1 MWVAALLIA
10 MAPSGFPEAEIRPQ
24 VRGGEV
30 RSQRPWALSGELG
43 WNGLAGVG
51 LTLRRTLEA
60 GFAIEGGVGFSLEG
74 AKVGLRARYDFSRA
88 EWTPFLGLGFLY
100 CTGSQQDVSDT
111 GSTGPFKYRVGRSQY
126 LQAVVGLEYQG
137 QGGFVFAVA
146 TGYAR
151 LLSHNLDVTDGTP
164 TSSDLSA
171 ARFSTGSGPVLSLS
185 WGRAF

>member
-10 MAPSGFPEAEIRPQ
+10 IAPPGFPEAEIRPV

-100 CTGSQQDVSDT
+100 GTGSQQEVGDT
-111 GSTGPFKYRVGRSQY
+111 GRYGPYKYRIGQSPY
-126 LQAVVGLEYQG
+126 LQAVFGLEYQG

-146 TGYAR
+146 AGYAR
-151 LLSHNLDVTDGTP
+151 LLSHNLDVTGGTP
-164 TSSDLSA
+164 TPDELSA
-171 ARFSTGSGPVLSLS
+171 GRFSTGSGPVLSLS

>member
-10 MAPSGFPEAEIRPQ
+10 IAPPGFPEAEIRPV

-88 EWTPFLGLGFLY
+88 EWTPFFGLGFLY
-100 CTGSQQDVSDT
+100 GTGSPQEVGDT
-111 GSTGPFKYRVGRSQY
+111 GRSGPFKYRIGPSPY
-126 LQAVVGLEYQG
+126 LQAVFGLEYQG

-146 TGYAR
+146 AGYAR
-151 LLSHNLDVTDGTP
+151 LLSHNLDVTGGTP
-164 TSSDLSA
+164 TPDELSA
-171 ARFSTGSGPVLSLS
+171 GRFSTGSGPVLSLS

>member
-10 MAPSGFPEAEIRPQ
+10 IAPPGFPEAEIRPV

-100 CTGSQQDVSDT
+100 GTGSQQEVGDT
-111 GSTGPFKYRVGRSQY
+111 GRYRPYKYRIGPSPFPPPP
-126 LQAVVGLEYQG
+126 LWLAVPGHSGL
-137 QGGFVFAVA
+137 VFAVA
-146 TGYAR
+146 AGYAR
-151 LLSHNLDVTDGTP
+151 LPL
-164 TSSDLSA
+164 
-171 ARFSTGSGPVLSLS
+171 
-185 WGRAF
+185 

>member
-10 MAPSGFPEAEIRPQ
+10 IAPPGVPEAEVQPAIH
-24 VRGGEV
+24 GGDV

-51 LTLRRTLEA
+51 LTLRRTLES
-60 GFAIEGGVGFSLEG
+60 GFAVEGGVGVSVEG
-74 AKVGLRARYDFSRA
+74 AKAGLRVRYDFSRA

-100 CTGSQQDVSDT
+100 GTGFEGEVKGD
-111 GSTGPFKYRVGRSQY
+111 GSTGPFKYRIGRSPY

-137 QGGFVFAVA
+137 QGGFVFAAA

-151 LLSHNLDVTDGTP
+151 LLGQNLNVTSGTP
-164 TSSDLSA
+164 TYDDLAA
-171 ARFSTGSGPVLSLS
+171 ARLATGSGLVLSFS
-185 WGRAF
+185 WGYAF